1 MTKNISIIILAAGKG
16 TRMKS
21 ELPKVMHKVAGRE
34 MLNMVIDTAKKS
46 NPKNISIVISE
57 EMERF
62 KEKIIQTHPEIKIS
76 FVIQKERKGTAH
88 AVQTGLSALD
98 KIAEKV
104 VILYGDTPLISSQI
118 IEKMIEKIN
127 KSALCVLG
135 FHCFE
140 ENGYGRLVIDQ
151 EGHLARIVER
161 KDSND
166 EEKKITLCN
175 SGVVAVKGE
184 QIESLLQQVKNE
196 NAAGEFY
203 LTDIVGIANN
213 NSLKS
218 SFIETKEEE
227 VLGVNSR
234 VELAKVETI
243 KQNQIRK
250 EMMESGV
257 TLLDPNSVYFSFD
270 TKIAAETIIH
280 PQVFFGQNVEIASNV
295 EIRSFSH
302 IEGAKIG
309 AKSVIGPFARIR
321 PETEIGEEVRI
332 GNFVEVKKSKI
343 KKGAKVNHLSYV
355 GDSYVDEL
363 ANIGAGTVTCNYD
376 GYNKFKTRIG
386 KNVFIGSNS
395 SLVAPVEIA
404 DGAVVGAGSV
414 ITEDVLKD
422 ELAIA
427 RSKQT
432 NISDG
437 GKSYHRNKSK
447 K

>member
-1 MTKNISIIILAAGKG
+1 
-16 TRMKS
+16 MKS

>member
-270 TKIAAETIIH
+270 TQIAAETIIH